1 MEEKELLEKEQKDEA
16 PKKPIYKKWWFWVII
31 GVAVLSIAFA
41 GVGSGTQNEETD
53 GEGKLGKYTVSILG
67 YRFAEDYDG
76 ENVIIVKYN
85 FKNNSDENAAF
96 YLTFDASAYQNGIGL
111 NECYF
116 VDESANYSSDNQ
128 TKEIKP
134 GANIDVEEAYL
145 LNDNTSSIDIEV
157 KELFS
162 FSDDVIKK
170 TFVINEGGSQTDNS
184 SKEEQNNQSTETVKN
199 NLGKFYVEILGYRL
213 GEDYMGDAIVIVEY
227 KFTNNGDDSAA
238 FMWTFDEN
246 VFQNGI
252 GLNECYLVDSPSD
265 YSADN
270 QTKEIKTG
278 ASLTVEVAYE
288 LNDTETDIEV
298 EVKELFS
305 FKDEVVKKTFAIK

>member
-67 YRFAEDYDG
+67 YRFAENYDG

-199 NLGKFYVEILGYRL
+199 NLGVLKAKKTSVKAYLGNAIDLSRFKDNSFDIVIANMMLYHVPDIHKGLSEVRRVLKSDGAFYCATY
-213 GEDYMGDAIVIVEY
+213 GENGIVEY
-227 KFTNNGDDSAA
+227 ISSLLESYKEEGKF
-238 FMWTFDEN
+238 
-246 VFQNGI
+246 
-252 GLNECYLVDSPSD
+252 L
-265 YSADN
+265 
-270 QTKEIKTG
+270 K
-278 ASLTVEVAYE
+278 
-288 LNDTETDIEV
+288 DIIRNMQA
-298 EVKELFS
+298 KQ
-305 FKDEVVKKTFAIK
+305 